1 MIAMRM
7 ICRCCAHT
15 NDPADDYCVNCGELM
30 YDTGEW
36 AEEWDEGDD
45 WYNEEDGGD
54 GASAYT
60 GVTTDSTR
68 MPLERARCEFQDDWE
83 PDRETKDDF
92 ESRIQSAARTLDAC
106 DELNPV
112 AHSRVILR
120 ANYLDQALKSIRPE
134 DPYENAPAIMRLK
147 AAFTDVMFSSSY
159 TSAEI
164 EQHTAVISELL
175 TT

>member
-36 AEEWDEGDD
+36 AEEWNEGDD

-68 MPLERARCEFQDDWE
+68 MPLERARCEFQDDWDLIMKQRMVLNQGSNQLLG
-83 PDRETKDDF
+83 PWTRVMT
-92 ESRIQSAARTLDAC
+92 STLS
-106 DELNPV
+106 PIV
-112 AHSRVILR
+112 G
-120 ANYLDQALKSIRPE
+120 
-134 DPYENAPAIMRLK
+134 
-147 AAFTDVMFSSSY
+147 
-159 TSAEI
+159 
-164 EQHTAVISELL
+164 
-175 TT
+175 